1 MANPALLSQMESNQ
15 EEAQGSPLGDTLTKG
30 VGILGDFVHSNPAL
44 LLGLGASL
52 LRGEGIGVAL
62 SQGAKAQTVANQSDY
77 DRQAAAQTKALE
89 DAKFALETKRV
100 NSAAEVAQQNLEV
113 ARENAVS
120 SRITAEKSGGP
131 KATTAATKNDIA
143 YAETFLKGSD
153 VYKNMDADNKEK
165 YINFVAS
172 GMRHIMAQNPG
183 TSQKDAVKQS
193 NEKVIASD
201 VLSKPGLL
209 YGVNTSIG
217 QKPDDSGIRTFNIE
231 TGSLN

>member
-52 LRGEGIGVAL
+52 LRGEGIGRAIT
-62 SQGAKAQTVANQSDY
+62 QGATAQTAANQSEY
-77 DRQAAAQTKALE
+77 DRQTAAQTKALE

-120 SRITAEKSGGP
+120 RRITAEKSGGP

-165 YINFVAS
+165 YVNFVAS

-217 QKPDDSGIRTFNIE
+217 QKQDDSGIRKFNLE